1 MIRVKTTAIALR
13 LLAIAGLHLPMVRRT
28 NKEMLRFLQTERRVL
43 ASKLT
48 EFSGDRR
55 GSLRWLG
62 WATRA
67 GLIQSESALSSE
79 LRYLPR
85 RGDSKGWYTD
95 PDEKV
100 YELTKKGENEAW
112 EACEALHPRSLSDR
126 YHLVVWRL
134 GHLEQ
139 RRRRRRSGRFAV
151 ASAIGLA
158 GYVVCLL
165 VIFHSALKVTG
176 LETELGEA
184 VCLVLPILSMAVAV
198 GLARAQRFRNE
209 AKNKQY
215 EKEAAEEAAIPIDP
229 IQEAEERYR
238 EDCFTMGSEWADLDR
253 ERFEARQRSG
263 SRQ

>member
-13 LLAIAGLHLPMVRRT
+13 WLAIAGLHLPVVRTT
-28 NKEMLRFLQTERRVL
+28 NNEMLRFLQTERRVL
-43 ASKLT
+43 ASELA
-48 EFSGDRR
+48 EFSRDRR
-55 GSLRWLG
+55 GGLRWLG

-100 YELTKKGENEAW
+100 YELTKKGEKEAW
-112 EACEALHPRSLSDR
+112 KAREALRPRSLSDR

-165 VIFHSALKVTG
+165 VIFHSALEITG
-176 LETELGEA
+176 LEAELGEA

-198 GLARAQRFRNE
+198 GLARARRFRNE
-209 AKNKQY
+209 AKRKRYQ
-215 EKEAAEEAAIPIDP
+215 KEAAEEAAIPTDP
-229 IQEAEERYR
+229 NWDAWEAHQ
-238 EDCFTMGSEWADLDR
+238 EDCAGLGYDPTCSY
-253 ERFEARQRSG
+253 
-263 SRQ
+263 